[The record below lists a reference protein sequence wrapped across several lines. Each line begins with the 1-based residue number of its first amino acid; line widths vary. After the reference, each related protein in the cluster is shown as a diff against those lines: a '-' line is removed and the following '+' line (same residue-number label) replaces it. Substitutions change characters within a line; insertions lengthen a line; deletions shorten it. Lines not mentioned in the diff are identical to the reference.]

1 MKTFVLAKMF
11 ERCNFNIDDKV
22 LVIGCLTGYS
32 IAILANLVNYVVG
45 IDNEK
50 KIIEMACKN
59 IDKLDILN
67 SSIFYKKDLSQG
79 LNRNAPYD
87 KIFIEGSTNSIP
99 LSLIK
104 QLKDDGE
111 IFLTLK
117 NQEYVGEFVKSF
129 KVESNLSIEK
139 YFNTNVKDNISLI
152 I

>member
-1 MKTFVLAKMF
+1 MPKDKYDLTYTDSEINISKNRNLMKTFVLAKMF

-67 SSIFYKKDLSQG
+67 AQYFIKKIYRRD
-79 LNRNAPYD
+79 
-87 KIFIEGSTNSIP
+87 
-99 LSLIK
+99 
-104 QLKDDGE
+104 
-111 IFLTLK
+111 
-117 NQEYVGEFVKSF
+117 
-129 KVESNLSIEK
+129 
-139 YFNTNVKDNISLI
+139 
-152 I
+152 